1 MTRREV
7 SLAAIVLAGGESS
20 RMGRPKA
27 LAQYRG
33 ETFLDRLIGL
43 YNAAGVQPVVVLGH
57 GAETIRRGLQRI
69 EEAIW
74 VVNPEPSRGQL
85 SSLQEGLRAL
95 PEGYGGFF
103 IHPVDTPAVEAETV
117 SRLQEEFRRTP
128 RMLLFVPCFE
138 GKRGHPVLARAD
150 LGEEFL
156 ALGEGATA
164 RDVIHGRVG
173 ETMYLDAGDPG
184 ILKDI
189 DTPDDYERL
198 MREECN

>member
-69 EEAIW
+69 EEAIDRKS
-74 VVNPEPSRGQL
+74 VV
-85 SSLQEGLRAL
+85 
-95 PEGYGGFF
+95 
-103 IHPVDTPAVEAETV
+103 
-117 SRLQEEFRRTP
+117 
-128 RMLLFVPCFE
+128 
-138 GKRGHPVLARAD
+138 
-150 LGEEFL
+150 
-156 ALGEGATA
+156 
-164 RDVIHGRVG
+164 
-173 ETMYLDAGDPG
+173 
-184 ILKDI
+184 
-189 DTPDDYERL
+189 
-198 MREECN
+198 